1 MNKKRKQF
9 WRLVGGISGL
19 IVGGGMI
26 FVYKDNLG
34 FIPAILGVILLLYNG
49 KK

>member
-1 MNKKRKQF
+1 MDKKRKAF

-19 IVGGGMI
+19 ITGGGMI
-26 FVYKDNLG
+26 FLYKNNLG
-34 FIPAILGVILLLYNG
+34 FIPFILGVILLLYNG